1 MSLTGPERSYPR
13 ARVNSTYLILHRS
26 RKRDLDGFVVFFLFF
41 FFHHTYW
48 STFYPV
54 SVEVLQDGRGTDV
67 KKQNKSIIDAD
78 GFILVSG
85 KKLHTGGYANDAVAA
100 RSSQDEKSKI
110 VSRSLS

>member
-1 MSLTGPERSYPR
+1 M
-13 ARVNSTYLILHRS
+13 
-26 RKRDLDGFVVFFLFF
+26 
-41 FFHHTYW
+41 HTYI
-48 STFYPV
+48 Y
-54 SVEVLQDGRGTDV
+54 VEVLQDGRGTDV

-100 RSSQDEKSKI
+100 RSSHDEKNKI